1 MIEIVLGL
9 LLIVGALAILAP
21 GATGIDLIPLIGYGG
36 TGVLIGAGVLLIAAG
51 LTRRALRRDAARG
64 HALRTARLTIGA
76 LLVTA
81 GLAIGLPLAAEPFNL
96 VRVAGFPLG
105 YYLAAQGAL
114 IGLVVLAFVWAARQS
129 RIDAEEPHHE

>member
-36 TGVLIGAGVLLIAAG
+36 AVILIGAGVLLFAAG
-51 LTRRALRRDAARG
+51 LTRRAIRREPARG

-81 GLAIGLPLAAEPFNL
+81 GLALGLPLAAEPFNL

-129 RIDAEEPHHE
+129 RIDAEEPGHE